1 MLANH
6 VPVGMS
12 HLFGDP
18 VNRRYTCGQ
27 QLTGVRVP
35 ALARPAIAHPCREQV
50 SLKEPVPYDEVVD
63 VRQTAFGVQEDK
75 VQFVLPYRLVVP
87 LDDINGFRFPFPIQR
102 IDLLQCVPGGCE

>member
-12 HLFGDP
+12 HLFGYP
-18 VNRRYTCGQ
+18 VDRRYTGGQ

-35 ALARPAIAHPCREQV
+35 ALARPAIANASREQV
-50 SLKEPVPYDEVVD
+50 SLKESVPYDEVID
-63 VRQTAFGVQEDK
+63 VRQAAFSVQEDK
-75 VQFVLPYRLVVP
+75 VQFVLAHCLVVP

-102 IDLLQCVPGGCE
+102 IDLLQCFPGGCE